1 MTLLTGPQ
9 LQFLLQGLCWTA
21 VLSLMAF
28 VGGGLLGFVV
38 AILRVYGPAVTRNLT
53 MLYIKLIQGTP
64 LLVLLSLAYFGLPTM
79 GLNIEPL
86 SAAGL
91 GLSVYVS
98 AYLGEIWRG
107 CIESVPRTQAE
118 AAECLALNWGQ
129 RLIHVILPQ
138 AMRIATPPTVG
149 FMVQIVKNT
158 SLASA
163 IGFVELA
170 RAGQVI
176 NNATFQPFVTF
187 MLIAALYFA
196 LCYPLSVW
204 SRRLERKLNV
214 ANRYGRVGLE
224 EFWRQSR
231 AGRRLLHCQ
240 QGVSG
245 RHHRTQRLRQEHG
258 AALHRPPGVGRC
270 RSYRGLRARHHVAK
284 AEPAPVAPRC
294 RHRVPEL

>member
-1 MTLLTGPQ
+1 MTSLTAPQ
-9 LQFLLQGLCWTA
+9 LQFLLNGFVWTV
-21 VLSLMAF
+21 VLSLLAF
-28 VGGGLLGFVV
+28 AGGGLLGFGV
-38 AILRVYGPAVTRNLT
+38 AIARVYGPRITRQLV

-64 LLVLLSLAYFGLPTM
+64 LLVLLSLAYFGLPAL
-79 GLNIEPL
+79 GFNIKPL
-86 SAAGL
+86 TAAGL
-91 GLSVYVS
+91 GLSIYVS

-138 AMRIATPPTVG
+138 AAKIATPPTVG

-176 NNATFQPFVTF
+176 NNSTFQPFVIF
-187 MLIAALYFA
+187 VLIAALYFS
-196 LCYPLSVW
+196 LCYPLSVM

-214 ANRYGRVGLE
+214 A
-224 EFWRQSR
+224 
-231 AGRRLLHCQ
+231 
-240 QGVSG
+240 
-245 RHHRTQRLRQEHG
+245 HR
-258 AALHRPPGVGRC
+258 
-270 RSYRGLRARHHVAK
+270 
-284 AEPAPVAPRC
+284 
-294 RHRVPEL
+294 